1 MEAIRTKTP
10 FNRDNVDTDMPEDSG
25 SAMIV
30 PLDVE
35 LPEIPEAFS
44 HLRELFVL
52 LGQAMQTGMGLIPV
66 PWTELKAFIEVN
78 ELDLTLWE
86 RGMLKKMS
94 DAYCNEYS
102 HASDLYRPA
111 PYKVQKDVEEEDG
124 IAIGMQIAAAL
135 AAFRKK
141 R

>member
-10 FNRDNVDTDMPEDSG
+10 FVRDNVDSDMPEDSG

-44 HLRELFVL
+44 NLRELFLFMGQVL
-52 LGQAMQTGMGLIPV
+52 QTGMGIVPV
-66 PWTELKAFIEVN
+66 TWVELKAFIEVN

-86 RGMLKKMS
+86 RRTLKKMS
-94 DAYCNEYS
+94 DAYCNEYAQ
-102 HASDLYRPA
+102 ASSPSRPA
-111 PYKVQKDVEEEDG
+111 PYAPVKAVEEQDG
-124 IAIGMQIAAAL
+124 IAVGMQIAAAL

-141 R
+141 K